1 MFLLLNKSHGT
12 NIIHFISSNMFG
24 RYLLYGDILLLLAVL
39 RINEEITE
47 IMVVKI
53 TKAEA
58 FMRIDMMRT
67 SKSNIFFGMAPIL

>member
-12 NIIHFISSNMFG
+12 NIMHFISSNMFG
-24 RYLLYGDILLLLAVL
+24 RYLLYGDLLFLLAVP

-47 IMVVKI
+47 IMIII

-67 SKSNIFFGMAPIL
+67 SKSNIFLGMASIL